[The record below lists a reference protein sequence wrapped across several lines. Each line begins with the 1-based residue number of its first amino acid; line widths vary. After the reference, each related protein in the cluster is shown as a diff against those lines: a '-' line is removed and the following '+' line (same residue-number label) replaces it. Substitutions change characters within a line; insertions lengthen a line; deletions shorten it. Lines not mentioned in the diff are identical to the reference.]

1 MKFKL
6 IKESL
11 VYDGSQIEPMWALK
25 ALNIKGSSFIAWI
38 GPMDIAEDELIDY
51 EDVGLQIKADEMLH
65 FVIEHF
71 DSQPADLKL
80 CYHRQRL
87 FVSIFR
93 DLLHDLGVESCKD
106 GDDLYLD
113 QGKLSVSIATCSA
126 SSMKIHFGVNIRN
139 EGTPVNVRTA
149 SLMEFIDGLRYEDIC
164 KMVEKVFKV
173 YKTEITSIEEDIT
186 KTRVF

>member
-1 MKFKL
+1 MKFKI

-11 VYDGSQIEPMWALK
+11 AYNGSQIEPMWALK

-38 GPMDIAEDELIDY
+38 GPMDIIEDELIDY

-65 FVIEHF
+65 FIIEHF

-87 FVSIFR
+87 VVHIFR
-93 DLLHDLGVESCKD
+93 ELLLDMGVESYKD
-106 GDDLYLD
+106 GDDLYLGG
-113 QGKLSVSIATCSA
+113 GKLSVSIATCSA
-126 SSMKIHFGVNIRN
+126 SSMKIHFGVNIKN
-139 EGTPVNVRTA
+139 EGTPDNVKTA
-149 SLMEFIDGLRYEDIC
+149 CLMDFINGLSYEDIYI
-164 KMVEKVFKV
+164 MVEKVFEV
-173 YKTEITSIEEDIT
+173 YETEITSIEEDIT